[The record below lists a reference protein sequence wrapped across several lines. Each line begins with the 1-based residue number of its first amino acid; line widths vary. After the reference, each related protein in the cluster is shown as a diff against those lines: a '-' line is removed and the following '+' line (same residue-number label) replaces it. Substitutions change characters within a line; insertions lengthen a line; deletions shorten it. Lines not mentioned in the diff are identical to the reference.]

1 MNTTTSENND
11 RPLNSRH
18 ALVCGA
24 SAGIGR
30 AAALALAGL
39 GAEVTALARSRDA
52 LETLMPELEQAGSPR
67 ARFLVADHDDRKH
80 LKTAV
85 EGLIQ
90 REGPVQVLVNNSGGP
105 PPGPILEARE
115 EDFLAAFGRHLL
127 ANHLLVG
134 LTLDGMRTSGYGR
147 IVNIISVSV
156 REPLPGLGVS
166 NTIRGAVA
174 SWSKTLS
181 RELPPPDHDQQPA
194 ARLHRHRT
202 PDVAA
207 GQDGGSGRS
216 EETIQERWES
226 TIPEGRIGRPEKL
239 GAAPKFRDPSAMLK
253 SLWHV
258 APQTPARRG
267 WAESTRNVELMLQA
281 PGHPTAFPAPL

>member
-1 MNTTTSENND
+1 MQTPSDADD
-11 RPLNSRH
+11 RPLSSRH

-52 LETLMPELEQAGSPR
+52 LETLMPELERAGSPR
-67 ARFLVADHDDRKH
+67 ARFVVADHDDRPQ
-80 LKTAV
+80 LKTAI

-127 ANHLLVG
+127 ANHLLVR
-134 LTLDGMRTSGYGR
+134 LTLEGMRTSGYGR

-174 SWSKTLS
+174 SWAKTLS
-181 RELPPPDHDQQPA
+181 RELPPGITINNLLPGFTGTE
-194 ARLHRHRT
+194 RLMSLKRQL
-202 PDVAA
+202 AE
-207 GQDGGSGRS
+207 QSGAS
-216 EETIQERWES
+216 EDTIQERWQS
-226 TIPEGRIGRPEKL
+226 MIPEGRIGHPEEL
-239 GAAPKFRDPSAMLK
+239 GAVIAFLASPAASYVRGV
-253 SLWHV
+253 SLPV
-258 APQTPARRG
+258 DGGR
-267 WAESTRNVELMLQA
+267 LQ
-281 PGHPTAFPAPL
+281 GI